1 MAEFIELK
9 TDNEYIE
16 AFHIL
21 KGLDERLQQDGF
33 ILAMHHELSHNTKLF
48 AIRHLGKIVS
58 VAAVWFLMTGL
69 FEKILWI
76 HAFVTTKEQRSR
88 GFGKLLLS
96 GLDSVAAEK
105 GCSEIRVHAHREKA
119 IVFWTQKAG
128 FQRFSQ
134 IFRRNDFA

>member
-9 TDNEYIE
+9 TDDEYHE

-21 KGLDERLQQDGF
+21 KELDGRLEPDLL
-33 ILAMHHELSHNTKLF
+33 ISAMHHELSYNTKLF
-48 AIRHLGKIVS
+48 AVRHSGKIVS
-58 VAAVWFLMTGL
+58 VASVWFLMTGL
-69 FEKILWI
+69 FQKILWI
-76 HAFVTTKEQRSR
+76 HAFLTTKEQRSK

-96 GLDSVAAEK
+96 GLNSVAKEK